1 MYFRQ
6 RIHKIGDEIMKDK
19 ETSTFIVKVMDQQ
32 NNSWQ
37 GSITWVE
44 NDETMYFRSALEL
57 LHLMD
62 GAIKTN
68 TNTEVKEN

>member
-1 MYFRQ
+1 
-6 RIHKIGDEIMKDK
+6 MKDK

-62 GAIKTN
+62 GAIKKN
-68 TNTEVKEN
+68 TNTEVKEK

>member
-1 MYFRQ
+1 
-6 RIHKIGDEIMKDK
+6 MKDK

-62 GAIKTN
+62 GAIKKN

>member
-1 MYFRQ
+1 
-6 RIHKIGDEIMKDK
+6 MKDK

>member
-19 ETSTFIVKVMDQQ
+19 EMSTFIVKVMDQQ

-62 GAIKTN
+62 GAIKKN